1 MKDSISI
8 SQPSTLWNLNFS
20 RSSRI
25 YWMPFMPRNCSRL
38 YLKTWRSWFKEAWY
52 PWLIFTNTKG
62 SLHILK
68 SDARCSRCSKISCA
82 TQKQT
87 RFWMWT
93 RLHVACDDW
102 NEVSNL
108 HKNPSTG
115 WLSKHIQDSKI
126 SSYTNQQIIS
136 DPKICSELIGH
147 FGPSLKKDHF
157 TRIQASSSK
166 CTSTTQIQP
175 SHTDFTMVAFQLT

>member
-1 MKDSISI
+1 MVSLTHIPEYERIS
-8 SQPSTLWNLNFS
+8 SYSKVRCQV
-20 RSSRI
+20 
-25 YWMPFMPRNCSRL
+25 
-38 YLKTWRSWFKEAWY
+38 FKMFE
-52 PWLIFTNTKG
+52 N
-62 SLHILK
+62 ILCN
-68 SDARCSRCSKISCA
+68 S
-82 TQKQT
+82 KQT

-93 RLHVACDDW
+93 CLHVACDDW

-108 HKNPSTG
+108 HKNPSAG

-126 SSYTNQQIIS
+126 SSYTNHQIIS

-175 SHTDFTMVAFQLT
+175 SHTDFTMVAFQYIVHRKTCKTTIASMARRSQYDMSKLGNLSFQKVLLKHIF